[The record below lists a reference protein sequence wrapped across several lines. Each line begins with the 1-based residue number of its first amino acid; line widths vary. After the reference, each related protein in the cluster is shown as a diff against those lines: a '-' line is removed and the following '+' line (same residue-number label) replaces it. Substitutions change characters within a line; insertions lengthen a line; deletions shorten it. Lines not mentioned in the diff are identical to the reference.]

1 MKLNTKVWSRGTNNI
16 YDMDFPDNSV
26 YVPTYYSVY
35 NGVSNGWI
43 NTNTELDPSIFLGV
57 KFNSKL
63 SSAIYAELTPT
74 NGKIIAQNVGYST
87 ANPMLCVYSSL
98 QSVHNSFDDFNLY
111 RLGYGVTNY
120 VGCPMYPVVK
130 MPLNRLIFLMSCI
143 LSIYFK

>member
-1 MKLNTKVWSRGTNNI
+1 MKLNTKVWSQGTNNI
-16 YDMDFPDNSV
+16 YGMDFPDNSV

-57 KFNSKL
+57 NFNSKL

-74 NGKIIAQNVGYST
+74 NGKIVTQNVGYST

-98 QSVHNSFDDFNLY
+98 QSVYNSFADL
-111 RLGYGVTNY
+111 
-120 VGCPMYPVVK
+120 
-130 MPLNRLIFLMSCI
+130 
-143 LSIYFK
+143 